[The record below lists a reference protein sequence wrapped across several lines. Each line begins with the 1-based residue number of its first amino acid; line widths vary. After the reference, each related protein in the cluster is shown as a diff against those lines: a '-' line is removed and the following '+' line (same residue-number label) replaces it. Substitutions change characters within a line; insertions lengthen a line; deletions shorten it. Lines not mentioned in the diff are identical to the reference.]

1 MLAAHEVDYL
11 LIGGYAAGYCRYP
24 RTTAEMDIWI
34 RLDNT
39 NAGKL
44 VHVLADFGMVS
55 KDVTPKLFL
64 DPGNIVRIGIPP
76 IRVEILNDIDGVS
89 FAECAERATDTK
101 VDGVPV
107 RVISLKDLRANKK
120 ASGRYKDLDDIEHL
134 PKA

>member
-1 MLAAHEVDYL
+1 
-11 LIGGYAAGYCRYP
+11 
-24 RTTAEMDIWI
+24 MDIWI